1 MSCYFMQNN
10 ELFSS
15 AMDEIMLRYS
25 DDPELKI
32 TVDSIGTDN
41 TSVAKIKLQSHIN
54 NLEDKVI

>member
-1 MSCYFMQNN
+1 MQNN